1 MRLMGLEVKTKCK
14 HCGDIFTVREGYW
27 QEHLGAE
34 TKEEWEKDAFI
45 KGGSGL
51 DAFCPKCRKF
61 EIIIRYERI
70 KRCSDYM
77 DFEEMLNGFTHIGK
91 IKDWEN
97 WIAIVPQEKGVYVLT
112 RTSTDAPTFCEVGTG
127 GFFKGKDPN
136 VSIEELAK
144 KWYYGNDRIVYV
156 GRANYDEDNP
166 KAAKCESTLQSRL
179 KEYMRFGHG
188 KKVGHRGGRY
198 IWQLADAEKLE
209 VWYKVCD
216 NPQTVE
222 SELIEKYDPFANLK
236 RGDRT

>member
-1 MRLMGLEVKTKCK
+1 MGLEVKAKCK

-34 TKEEWEKDAFI
+34 TKEEWEDDAFI
-45 KGGSGL
+45 KGGSGP
-51 DAFCPKCRKF
+51 DAFCPKCRKY
-61 EIIIRYERI
+61 EIIIRYERT

-77 DFEEMLNGFTHIGK
+77 EFGEMLNGFTQIGK
-91 IKDWEN
+91 IKCWEN
-97 WIAIVPQEKGVYVLT
+97 WIDKVPKERGVYVIT
-112 RTSTDAPTFCEVGTG
+112 RTSSEAPKFCEVGTG

-156 GRANYDEDNP
+156 GRANYNEDNP
-166 KAAKCESTLQSRL
+166 KATKCKSTLQSRI

-188 KKVGHRGGRY
+188 KNVGHKGGRY
-198 IWQLADAEKLE
+198 IWQLADAEELE
-209 VWYKVCD
+209 VWYKVCN

-222 SELIEKYDPFANLK
+222 SELIEKYNPFANLK
-236 RGDRT
+236 RGDTV